1 MRAMVWVDDHT
12 QVPIEDCLSCRRCRC
27 TLYPGDSYY
36 DIGGGIYCDDC
47 GYAEIDKMKK
57 VVGE

>member
-1 MRAMVWVDDHT
+1 MKQVWIDDHT
-12 QVPIEDCLSCRRCRC
+12 RVDADECLFCESCRT

-36 DIGGGIYCDDC
+36 DISDSIYCDDC
-47 GYAEIDKMKK
+47 GEAVVSKMKK